1 VTGEQRLATR
11 AWRRIW
17 WQTAVVVGLAI
28 LAVAGAATG
37 VVLTA
42 QADAARHIVQDALQ
56 GALAGDDVPPP
67 TGVWV
72 YQVRDGALTH
82 TPGAPEQPIDLDAL
96 RTVALAPADTAGG
109 HPHESTVGS
118 REYLVDTAR
127 STDTTVQVAYDLT
140 VQEQERHRLYDALAL
155 ACVFGLAVAAGTG
168 ALIARRAIQ
177 PLGVAV
183 ARQLRFVADAS
194 HELRTPITQL
204 HTRAQLLARS
214 LAGQDS
220 QAAEDARR
228 LVHNTRLLGDI
239 VEEMLLSAQLRSE
252 PAQFGP
258 VDLKPLAA
266 DVVDD
271 HRDRAAE
278 RDASLT
284 LDGDPG
290 PHTVRG
296 VPGALRRAVASLV
309 DNALGHVDAGGTVVV
324 TLRRDQGQVVCT
336 VSDDGVGFDPAD
348 TERIFERFARGAHG
362 EGRRF
367 GLGLALV
374 RETVEAHGGTVTA
387 VSGAGSGATFTMRFP
402 AFDPQLGDSRAHS
415 GL

>member
-1 VTGEQRLATR
+1 VTVEERLATR

-17 WQTAVVVGLAI
+17 WQTSVVVGLAI

-42 QADAARHIVQDALQ
+42 QATTARHTVADALQ
-56 GALAGDDVPPP
+56 NGLADTGVPPP
-67 TGVWV
+67 AGVWV
-72 YQVRDGALTH
+72 YQMRDGALTH
-82 TPGAPEQPIDLDAL
+82 TPGAPEQPIDPAGLGA
-96 RTVALAPADTAGG
+96 VASAPADTAGG
-109 HPHESTVGS
+109 HPHESTLGP
-118 REYLVDTAR
+118 REFLVDTAR
-127 STDTTVQVAYDLT
+127 SGSTTVQVAYDLT

-155 ACVFGLAVAAGTG
+155 ACALGLALAAGTG

-177 PLGVAV
+177 PLSLAV
-183 ARQLRFVADAS
+183 ARQQRFVADAS

-220 QAAEDARR
+220 EAAQDARR
-228 LVHNTRLLGDI
+228 LVRSTRLLGDI

-258 VDLKPLAA
+258 VDLTRLATG
-266 DVVDD
+266 VVDD
-271 HRDRAAE
+271 HRDRASEQGA
-278 RDASLT
+278 T
-284 LDGDPG
+284 LAVETDPG

-296 VPGALRRAVASLV
+296 VPGALRRAIASLV
-309 DNALGHVDAGGTVVV
+309 DNALGHVNAGGTVVV
-324 TLRRDQGQVVCT
+324 ALWRGQGQVVC
-336 VSDDGVGFDPAD
+336 VVNDDGVGFDPAD
-348 TERIFERFARGAHG
+348 ADRIFERFARGAHG

-387 VSGAGSGATFTMRFP
+387 ESIPGRGATFSMRFP
-402 AFDPQLGDSRAHS
+402 AFDPQPGDSPGHS
-415 GL
+415 LL

>member
-1 VTGEQRLATR
+1 MTGEQRLATQ

-17 WQTAVVVGLAI
+17 WQTSVVVGLAI

-42 QADAARHIVQDALQ
+42 QADAARRIVAEALRD
-56 GALAGDDVPPP
+56 GLAGSDAPPP
-67 TGVWV
+67 AGVWV
-72 YQVRDGALTH
+72 YAVRDGALTR
-82 TPGAPEQPIDLDAL
+82 TPGAPQQPIDPDAL
-96 RTVALAPADTAGG
+96 RAVALAPADTAGG
-109 HPHESTVGS
+109 HPHESTLGP

-127 STDTTVQVAYDLT
+127 SGSTTVQVAYDLT

-155 ACVFGLAVAAGTG
+155 ACALGLALAAGTG

-177 PLGVAV
+177 PLGLAV
-183 ARQLRFVADAS
+183 ARQQRFVADAS

-220 QAAEDARR
+220 EAAQDARR
-228 LVHNTRLLGDI
+228 LVRNTRLLGDI

-258 VDLKPLAA
+258 VDLAPLAA
-266 DVVDD
+266 DVVDN
-271 HRDRAAE
+271 HRDQAVE
-278 RDASLT
+278 RDSALALES
-284 LDGDPG
+284 DPG

-309 DNALGHVDAGGTVVV
+309 DNALGHVNAGGSVVV
-324 TLRRDQGQVVCT
+324 ALRRDRNQVVCS
-336 VSDDGVGFDPAD
+336 VRDDGVGFDPAD
-348 TERIFERFARGAHG
+348 ADLIFERFARGAHG

-387 VSGAGSGATFTMRFP
+387 ESVPGRGATFTMRFP
-402 AFDPQLGDSRAHS
+402 AFDPQPADSHGHS